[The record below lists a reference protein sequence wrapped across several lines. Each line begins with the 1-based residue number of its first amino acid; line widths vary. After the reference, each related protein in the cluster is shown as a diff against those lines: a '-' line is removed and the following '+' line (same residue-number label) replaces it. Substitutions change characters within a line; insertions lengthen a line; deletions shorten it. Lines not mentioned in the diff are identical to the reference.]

1 MPMLVAIDTA
11 TRFASIALCEQGCVL
26 AEHTWQSGNNHT
38 VEMMPSL
45 VEMVER
51 QDAKMSTLQAVAVAI
66 GPGSFTGL
74 RIGLSVAKGLAMS
87 LDIPILAVPTLEI
100 LPYAVGRPDLPTWSV
115 IQAGRGRL
123 CYAEFACRDD
133 RWEQRGDLEVG
144 TIVQLVGRLMGPA
157 LVCGELSPEDR
168 ATIEAALGSSVTL
181 VPPAFSVRRAA
192 YLADLGWQRLGRG
205 EMADVVALSP
215 IYIHHPENTTHA

>member
-1 MPMLVAIDTA
+1 
-11 TRFASIALCEQGCVL
+11 
-26 AEHTWQSGNNHT
+26 
-38 VEMMPSL
+38 
-45 VEMVER
+45 
-51 QDAKMSTLQAVAVAI
+51 
-66 GPGSFTGL
+66 
-74 RIGLSVAKGLAMS
+74 
-87 LDIPILAVPTLEI
+87 
-100 LPYAVGRPDLPTWSV
+100 
-115 IQAGRGRL
+115 
-123 CYAEFACRDD
+123 
-133 RWEQRGDLEVG
+133 
-144 TIVQLVGRLMGPA
+144 MGPA